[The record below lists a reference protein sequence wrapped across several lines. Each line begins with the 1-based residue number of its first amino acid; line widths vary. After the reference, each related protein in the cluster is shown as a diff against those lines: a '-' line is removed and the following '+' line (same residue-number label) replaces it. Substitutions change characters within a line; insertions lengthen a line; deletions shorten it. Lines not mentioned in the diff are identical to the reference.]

1 MEIIC
6 NVMLKKLIDEN
17 NAKTAQ
23 VHLQVLLTTLHR
35 MNITHS
41 STNSYRPPTRFSG
54 WLTLCCGNLIFYQK
68 KK

>member
-1 MEIIC
+1 MENIC

-41 STNSYRPPTRFSG
+41 STTVTDHQLVFLNG
-54 WLTLCCGNLIFYQK
+54 
-68 KK
+68 